1 MKFYI
6 LNNGLLSAQG
16 MSGSD
21 QRALAWSRIFASCGH
36 SVTMIIPEAGKE
48 RYSGFDCWITSKGAV
63 KGAVFIAG
71 VYLWRAL
78 KTAIMLSG
86 KLAAGKVREGVVY
99 SSSDLLPD
107 SIPAVYA
114 KLKTPSLKWI
124 SGLHLIAPNP
134 FKGFRKVS
142 SGGFAFPEIKNIYY
156 YLSQRLV
163 LFFMRKFAG
172 LVMVSNSLDRGFLL
186 KLGFAPGQVLVTYGA
201 VDWLAV
207 NSAVKGKEEFSACYI
222 GRFHQQKGFFDLIQ
236 AWKIVCAKLPE
247 ALLAIIGTDTNM
259 ETVMNRVREEDL
271 SANIKFLGFLS
282 GIPKF
287 EVLKSS
293 KLLAFPSTYES
304 FGMVAAEGMACGLP
318 VVAYALPVYDE
329 IYPAGMLKVKIGDIN
344 GLAQGILELLCND
357 GARENLSRQA
367 LEVSRAFIWEKT
379 AAQILERVN

>member
-6 LNNGLLSAQG
+6 LNNGLLNAQG

-21 QRALAWSRIFASCGH
+21 QRALAWSRIFASRGH

-63 KGAVFIAG
+63 KGAIFIAG

-78 KTAIMLSG
+78 KTAVMLSG
-86 KLAAGKVREGVVY
+86 KLAAGKIREGVIY

-114 KLKTPSLKWI
+114 KLRTPSLKWI

-134 FKGFRKVS
+134 FKGFRKAS
-142 SGGFAFPEIKNIYY
+142 SGGFVFPEIKNIYY
-156 YLSQRLV
+156 YFSQRLV
-163 LFFMRKFAG
+163 LFLMRKFAG

-201 VDWLAV
+201 VDWPAV
-207 NSAVKGKEEFSACYI
+207 NSAVKGKKEFSACYI

-259 ETVMNRVREEDL
+259 ETVMNRVWEEGL

-293 KLLAFPSTYES
+293 KLLVFPSTYES

-318 VVAYALPVYDE
+318 VVAYALPVYGE
-329 IYPAGMLKVKIGDIN
+329 IYPAGMIKARIGDIN

-367 LEVSRAFIWEKT
+367 LEVSRAFTWEKT

>member
-6 LNNGLLSAQG
+6 LNNGLLNAQG

-36 SVTMIIPEAGKE
+36 SVTMIIPEAGRQ

-63 KGAVFIAG
+63 KGAIFIAG
-71 VYLWRAL
+71 IYLWRAL
-78 KTAIMLSG
+78 KTAVMLSG
-86 KLAAGKVREGVVY
+86 KLAAAKVREGVVY
-99 SSSDLLPD
+99 SSSDLFPD

-114 KLKTPSLKWI
+114 KLRTPSLKWI

-134 FKGFRKVS
+134 FKGFRKAS

-156 YLSQRLV
+156 YFSQRLV
-163 LFFMRKFAG
+163 LFLMRKFAG

-201 VDWLAV
+201 VDWPAV

-222 GRFHQQKGFFDLIQ
+222 GRFHRQKGFFDLIE
-236 AWKIVCAKLPE
+236 AWKIVCASLPQ
-247 ALLAIIGTDTNM
+247 ALLAIVGTDTNI
-259 ETVMNRVREEDL
+259 ESVMNRVREEGL

-282 GIPKF
+282 GIPKY

-293 KLLAFPSTYES
+293 KMLVFPSTYES
-304 FGMVAAEGMACGLP
+304 FGMAAAEGMACGLP
-318 VVAYALPVYDE
+318 VAAYALPVYDE

-344 GLAQGILELLCND
+344 GLAQGMLDLLCND
-357 GARENLSRQA
+357 NMRESVARQA
-367 LEVSRAFIWEKT
+367 LEVSRAFTWEKT

>member
-6 LNNGLLSAQG
+6 LNNGLLNAQG

-21 QRALAWSRIFASCGH
+21 QRALAWSRIFVSCGH
-36 SVTMIIPEAGKE
+36 SVTMIIPDAGRE

-71 VYLWRAL
+71 IYLWRAL
-78 KTAIMLSG
+78 KTALMLSG

-114 KLKTPSLKWI
+114 KLRTPSLKWI

-222 GRFHQQKGFFDLIQ
+222 GRFHQQKGLFDLIQ

-247 ALLAIIGTDTNM
+247 ALLAIVGTDTNI
-259 ETVMNRVREEDL
+259 ESVMSRVREEGL

-293 KLLAFPSTYES
+293 KLLVFPSTYES

-318 VVAYALPVYDE
+318 VAAYALPVYEE
-329 IYPAGMLKVKIGDIN
+329 IYPAGMIKARIGDIN
-344 GLAQGILELLCND
+344 GLAQGILDLLCND
-357 GARENLSRQA
+357 NMRESVARQA
-367 LEVSRAFIWEKT
+367 LEVSRAFTWEKT

>member
-6 LNNGLLSAQG
+6 LNNGLLNVQG

-36 SVTMIIPEAGKE
+36 SVTMIIPEAGRQ

-63 KGAVFIAG
+63 KGAIFIAG
-71 VYLWRAL
+71 IYLWRAL
-78 KTAIMLSG
+78 KTAVMLSG

-99 SSSDLLPD
+99 SSSDLFPD

-114 KLKTPSLKWI
+114 KLRTPSLKWI

-156 YLSQRLV
+156 YFSQRLV
-163 LFFMRKFAG
+163 LFLMRKFAG

-201 VDWLAV
+201 VDWPAV
-207 NSAVKGKEEFSACYI
+207 NSAVKGRKEFSACYI
-222 GRFHQQKGFFDLIQ
+222 GRFHQQKGFFDLIE
-236 AWKIVCAKLPE
+236 AWKIVCASLPQ
-247 ALLAIIGTDTNM
+247 ALLAIVGTDTNI
-259 ETVMNRVREEDL
+259 ESVMSRVREEGL

-293 KLLAFPSTYES
+293 KLLVFPSTYES
-304 FGMVAAEGMACGLP
+304 FGMAAAEGMACGLP
-318 VVAYALPVYDE
+318 VAAYALPVYEE
-329 IYPAGMLKVKIGDIN
+329 IYPAGMIKARIGDIN
-344 GLAQGILELLCND
+344 GLAQGILDLLCND
-357 GARENLSRQA
+357 NMRESVARQA
-367 LEVSRAFIWEKT
+367 LEVSRAFTWEKT

>member
-6 LNNGLLSAQG
+6 LNNGLLNAQG

-36 SVTMIIPEAGKE
+36 SVTMIIPEAGRQ

-63 KGAVFIAG
+63 KGAIFIAG
-71 VYLWRAL
+71 IYLWRAL
-78 KTAIMLSG
+78 KTAVMLSG
-86 KLAAGKVREGVVY
+86 KLAAAKVREGVVY
-99 SSSDLLPD
+99 SSSDLFPD

-114 KLKTPSLKWI
+114 KLRTPSLKWI

-156 YLSQRLV
+156 YFSQRLV
-163 LFFMRKFAG
+163 LFLMRKFAG

-201 VDWLAV
+201 VDWPAV

-222 GRFHQQKGFFDLIQ
+222 GRFHQQKGFFDLIE
-236 AWKIVCAKLPE
+236 AWKIVCASLPQ
-247 ALLAIIGTDTNM
+247 ALLAIVGTDTNI
-259 ETVMNRVREEDL
+259 ESVMNRVRKEGL

-293 KLLAFPSTYES
+293 KLLVFPSTYES
-304 FGMVAAEGMACGLP
+304 FGMAAAEGMACGLP
-318 VVAYALPVYDE
+318 VAAYALPVYEE
-329 IYPAGMLKVKIGDIN
+329 IYPAGMIKARIGDIN
-344 GLAQGILELLCND
+344 GLAQGIRDLLCND
-357 GARENLSRQA
+357 NMRESVARQA
-367 LEVSRAFIWEKT
+367 LEVSRTFTWEKT